1 MRIVE
6 VFPFYRN
13 SLHYHKDPGQ
23 LPYYL
28 RNCGHDV
35 EIWTYRNNES
45 IDDNDTRVRYLSQ
58 KEYRH
63 NSLTDQRIF
72 LKAIAKDAKRIDLL
86 VLFHLT
92 PLSIRLANTYKQR
105 NKNGKVYIRLDG
117 YKMYLD
123 LIYIKRILP
132 GFLRSFFRRKLDCID
147 LFSVEIDDDY
157 FYLSHIGGL
166 AEKMMYFPD
175 DVDYEFK
182 STADITKKN
191 KEKIFLSVARLDSA
205 EKNISLAIDAFEKS
219 GLAQSGWR
227 LLLVGPT
234 DNKSLVGLEIPGVE
248 FVGPI
253 YDRKKLCELYAKA
266 YFYVSTSYRESFG
279 ISLAEAAYMG
289 CILMSTDVGAAR
301 DLTSNFEFGGC
312 LPFDSDKIAR
322 ILVRYASLDGSI
334 LDGISSRQAAHSR
347 RVMDYFKY
355 TKMLLSKL
363 GTGVNSEYD

>member
-35 EIWTYRNNES
+35 EIWTFRNNETV
-45 IDDNDTRVRYLSQ
+45 DDNDTRVRYLSQ

-72 LKAIAKDAKRIDLL
+72 VKAIAKDAKRIDLL
-86 VLFHLT
+86 ILFHLT
-92 PLSIRLANTYKQR
+92 PLSVRLANAYKQR
-105 NKNGKVYIRLDG
+105 NENGKVYVRLDG

-123 LIYIKRILP
+123 LVYIKRIFP
-132 GFLRSFFRRKLDCID
+132 EFLRSWFRKKLDCVD
-147 LFSVEIDDDY
+147 LFSVEIEDDFY
-157 FYLSHIGGL
+157 YLSDMGCL
-166 AEKMMYFPD
+166 ADKIMHFPN

-182 STADITKKN
+182 SLAANANTK

-234 DNKSLVGLEIPGVE
+234 DNKSLVRLEIPGVE

-253 YDRKKLCELYAKA
+253 YDRKKLCEIYAKA

-279 ISLAEAAYMG
+279 ISMAEAAYMG

-301 DLTSNFEFGGC
+301 DLTGNFEFGGC
-312 LPFDSDKIAR
+312 LPFDSEKIAR
-322 ILVRYASLDGSI
+322 ILVRYASLDEYV
-334 LDGISSRQAAHSR
+334 LDDLSNRQAAHSHT
-347 RVMDYFKY
+347 VMDYFKY
-355 TKMLLSKL
+355 TKKLLSKL
-363 GTGVNSEYD
+363 DLE